1 MKNIGII
8 PNLLRDI
15 DLDTTKIVVSW
26 LQSKGFNCCLT
37 SHIAI
42 RLGEDSELSEEDL
55 YSQCDAIIGIG
66 GDGTLLNI
74 AQKAALY
81 DVPIIGINQG
91 RMGFLAEVEPSNMEV
106 MLAKL
111 LENPIKIEERMM
123 LRAKVIEPTGQEHY
137 FYALNDMNIT
147 RGSSSRITEFE
158 LRVNDNL
165 LDVYP
170 ADGIIVAT
178 PTGSTAYNLSAGGPI
193 VIPYADNII
202 ITPVCPHTI
211 YSRAMIVTGADRINI
226 HTNNY
231 DNPMMELAADGQR
244 KMYITPDHIIE
255 IEKSPYKTKLIKLS
269 ELNFFDIL
277 RKKIVERRI

>member
-15 DLDTTKIVVSW
+15 ELETTKTVVKW
-26 LQSKGFNCCLT
+26 LQSKEFNCYLT
-37 SHIAI
+37 SHIAT
-42 RLGEDSELSEEDL
+42 RLGEESTLTEEEVYSES
-55 YSQCDAIIGIG
+55 SAIIGIG

-91 RMGFLAEVEPSNMEV
+91 RMGFLAEVETSNMET
-106 MLAKL
+106 MLEKL
-111 LENPIKIEERMM
+111 LCEPVKIEERMM

-137 FYALNDMNIT
+137 FYALNDINIT
-147 RGSSSRITEFE
+147 RGSSSRITDFE
-158 LRVNDNL
+158 IRVNDNL

-170 ADGIIVAT
+170 ADGMIIAT

-211 YSRAMIVTGADRINI
+211 YSRAMIVTGTDKINI

-231 DNPMMELAADGQR
+231 DNPMMEITADGQR

-255 IEKSPYKTKLIKLS
+255 IEKSPYKTRLIKLS

-277 RKKIVERRI
+277 RKKIVERKI